1 MKKMKKMKKEEMSKE
16 LFLKGMHIL
25 SHWLWENY
33 EKSLVKRENGLWIR
47 IKEVSNWARKIKEK
61 KEQETNYDDYDYYD
75 DDFCIHIVS
84 WKIVEPSK
92 PYHSL
97 KPLKRSEKTLVD
109 IFINGRESVQYNT
122 GPRSISVYKD
132 RLHKEVKKLQYD
144 DFACRH
150 CKNNN
155 FFFQHYFYLW
165 DKDDSDY
172 LHKCDDCHTFLMK
185 NKKETG
191 HDEGWYAVCD
201 SCYHIKTEHAS

>member
-1 MKKMKKMKKEEMSKE
+1 MNRKKEEMSKE
-16 LFLKGMHIL
+16 LFLKAMHIL
-25 SHWLWENY
+25 SHWLKENY
-33 EKSLVKRENGLWIR
+33 EKSLVKRKNGLRLR
-47 IKEVSNWARKIKEK
+47 INEVSNWATKIREK
-61 KEQETNYDDYDYYD
+61 REQETYYWDNDDYNDND
-75 DDFCIHIVS
+75 CFRIHIVS

-150 CKNNN
+150 CKKNN
-155 FFFQHYFYLW
+155 FFFKHYFYLW
-165 DKDDSDY
+165 DEDDSDY
-172 LHKCDDCHTFLMK
+172 QHKCHDCHTFLMK